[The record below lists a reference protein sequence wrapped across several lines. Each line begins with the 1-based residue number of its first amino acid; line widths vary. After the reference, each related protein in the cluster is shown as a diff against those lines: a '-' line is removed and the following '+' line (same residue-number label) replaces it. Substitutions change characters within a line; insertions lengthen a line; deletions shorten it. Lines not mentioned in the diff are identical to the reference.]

1 MKPVTFE
8 DYSDFVKRNKEV
20 QIEDIAI
27 EIGRFRDIAEFGPP
41 SDYTYENETV
51 WSFPD
56 RGDWATH
63 VGNYRGNWSPY
74 IPWNLIHRYT
84 SR

>member
-1 MKPVTFE
+1 MLRFAPSTFIPE
-8 DYSDFVKRNKEV
+8 
-20 QIEDIAI
+20 
-27 EIGRFRDIAEFGPP
+27 
-41 SDYTYENETV
+41 TTTV

-74 IPWNLIHRYT
+74 IPLNLILRYT
-84 SR
+84 APEELVLDQMAGDAILDFAQLRLEVEH